1 MNEVMEPT
9 SYQSR
14 VLSVPEDVNLFLAGG
29 RGGGK
34 SHCKALLI
42 LRHVEQHNEKA
53 RVLHVRRTYTGLA
66 DFELVLRTLFSAS
79 YCAAASYTAPQQ
91 DRKRKRLHSSH
102 YCPPCIPS

>member
-14 VLSVPEDVNLFLAGG
+14 VLSVPEDVDLFLGGG

-42 LRHVEQHNEKA
+42 LRHVEQHKEKA
-53 RVLHVRRTYTGLA
+53 RVLYVRRTYKCLA
-66 DFELVLRTLFSAS
+66 DLDLVLRTLFSAA
-79 YCAAASYTAPQQ
+79 YGAAASSNATPHVS
-91 DRKRKRLHSSH
+91 RLPHGYSEMVKVD
-102 YCPPCIPS
+102 